1 MDDDL
6 IFKYKNIGLEP
17 NRYEL
22 INKEYLFKFKWEE
35 YNLTKISIY
44 INSIKQK
51 TNAKLLMY
59 NEENNLIGEAVNSVI
74 NKGWNEFCFPTILG
88 VKDEIINLKLEV
100 DNEIRIGVD
109 KFGYTS
115 CKCEYIM
122 LNEEIGE
129 AINSVSKELQAIKSS
144 NGWRF
149 LNSFYKVKY
158 GTIGFL
164 RGIKNILKSI
174 VVVFKS
180 INKST
185 ITRGAEY
192 LKDYGFKAFILKVVY
207 KLKGERINYMQWLE
221 SHFPTLEELEE
232 QRKTRF
238 DYEPLISILM
248 PTYKTPK
255 HLLIE
260 TIESVINQTYSN
272 WEFCIADGNSQD
284 ESVNEILNGYAKKD
298 SRFKIKYLSENK
310 GIAGNTQEC
319 YYMAQGDYIGLF
331 DHDDLLEP
339 NALYEIVKAV
349 NNDRGIDFIY
359 TDEDKINEKSDLR
372 FDPHFKQDFSIDTF
386 RSCNYICHFSVFRKD
401 LMKKIDGFR
410 DGYNG
415 SQDYDIILR
424 ATDVAENIHHIPKI
438 LYSWR
443 VHSGSTA
450 GNPKNKMYCYDS
462 AKKALDDHLRRN
474 GIKGK
479 AHDGKFIG
487 TYDIEYEILGD
498 PKVSIII
505 DGNGELKCLDRT
517 IKSIQSKSTYKNY
530 EIIIVT
536 HNICE
541 GNKLV
546 LDDLLKLENIKVIES
561 ESTSIAEL
569 YNVGARHSDGDFLV
583 FINNDMEVISES
595 WIERLIGYAQR
606 EDVGCVGCKLYYK
619 DNTIQHGGIII
630 GIGGAAAYAH
640 RNFRR
645 KEYGYFLRLGITH
658 NLNAVSG
665 DCLMVKKELF
675 NQVNGFDTTFKEKY
689 YDVDFCL
696 RIRELNK
703 VNVWTP
709 FVELYNYRPKIKGSR
724 ILIEEKD
731 REEFLEFGSRY
742 EKIILAG
749 DPYYSPNLT
758 LEKEDFSLRN

>member
-221 SHFPTLEELEE
+221 SHLPTLEELEE

-272 WEFCIADGNSQD
+272 WEFCIA
-284 ESVNEILNGYAKKD
+284 
-298 SRFKIKYLSENK
+298 
-310 GIAGNTQEC
+310 
-319 YYMAQGDYIGLF
+319 
-331 DHDDLLEP
+331 
-339 NALYEIVKAV
+339 
-349 NNDRGIDFIY
+349 
-359 TDEDKINEKSDLR
+359 
-372 FDPHFKQDFSIDTF
+372 
-386 RSCNYICHFSVFRKD
+386 
-401 LMKKIDGFR
+401 MKF
-410 DGYNG
+410 
-415 SQDYDIILR
+415 
-424 ATDVAENIHHIPKI
+424 
-438 LYSWR
+438 
-443 VHSGSTA
+443 
-450 GNPKNKMYCYDS
+450 
-462 AKKALDDHLRRN
+462 
-474 GIKGK
+474 
-479 AHDGKFIG
+479 
-487 TYDIEYEILGD
+487 
-498 PKVSIII
+498 
-505 DGNGELKCLDRT
+505 
-517 IKSIQSKSTYKNY
+517 
-530 EIIIVT
+530 
-536 HNICE
+536 
-541 GNKLV
+541 
-546 LDDLLKLENIKVIES
+546 
-561 ESTSIAEL
+561 
-569 YNVGARHSDGDFLV
+569 
-583 FINNDMEVISES
+583 
-595 WIERLIGYAQR
+595 
-606 EDVGCVGCKLYYK
+606 
-619 DNTIQHGGIII
+619 
-630 GIGGAAAYAH
+630 
-640 RNFRR
+640 
-645 KEYGYFLRLGITH
+645 
-658 NLNAVSG
+658 
-665 DCLMVKKELF
+665 
-675 NQVNGFDTTFKEKY
+675 
-689 YDVDFCL
+689 
-696 RIRELNK
+696 
-703 VNVWTP
+703 
-709 FVELYNYRPKIKGSR
+709 
-724 ILIEEKD
+724 
-731 REEFLEFGSRY
+731 
-742 EKIILAG
+742 
-749 DPYYSPNLT
+749 
-758 LEKEDFSLRN
+758 